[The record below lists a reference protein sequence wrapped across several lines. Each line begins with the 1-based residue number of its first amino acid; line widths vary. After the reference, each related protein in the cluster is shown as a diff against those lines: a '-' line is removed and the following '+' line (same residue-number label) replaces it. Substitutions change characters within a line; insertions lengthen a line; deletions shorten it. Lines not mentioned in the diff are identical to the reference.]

1 MSEKTTLVL
10 SSQNQDSKNCLGLYL
25 LADKKKTK
33 VNLPGNLADEDST
46 VFEASLE
53 KLQSKLR
60 LFLNSTDK
68 QRSILVLG
76 KIQSGKTAHMLG
88 TLAWAVNQK
97 IMFAVVFTGINGDL
111 NDQTQARLKSNL
123 VKLGDNFIK
132 LFEVPTSSEGDA
144 YNQLKAEIID
154 RIHARAAGSTELPV
168 LVTMKNKYRIS
179 TIEALAGD
187 IARECGESTV
197 ALYIDDE
204 ADQASQNSGAQKR
217 TVSVTYESFTQVR
230 KVSIRNIWISYTA
243 TPQAVLLTEK
253 HGLIRPDLTVV
264 APPRLGYFGLSD
276 AVSPEYENQRIVVE
290 DWPHGVKEVSL
301 CPQSLKDAIHDFFFT
316 ALIRFK
322 FNQFFYSHGD
332 YQVSD
337 VSSKLKSVQMMIH
350 TSNTTASHKSTFR
363 LVSSEIESWKEELLI
378 FQSSRLSGK
387 AHSDIESD
395 LLKSISGVLSR
406 LDSEAPFEA
415 DDLISESAITELI
428 ELLENNLLMVVNA
441 ASNRPNK
448 HITFPNETDE
458 WEDSKTW
465 IAIGGDILGRG
476 LTLPQLITTYFMRT
490 AKAPNFDTVSQ
501 QMRFCGYR
509 NAYAKIT
516 TIWAPEQTFDSFYYM
531 SQIENVVWNRAVQWD
546 SSNLNIGKNL
556 PAVMY
561 AAPLSSRIEP
571 TRKAVRDPDLIDSK
585 ISGELIFSTRRFMNP
600 RFLKRNTSL
609 VKKWLSSN
617 IGSVEVLN
625 EWLYVENPPIDQ
637 VLELIQNWSA
647 RESEESLLR
656 GVAELFG
663 DDMQSLGLS
672 EIPIS
677 VFITE
682 KIASTDLGSPKNLE
696 KFNAS
701 VKFGRSV
708 AGESTNLSL
717 DIWKKAALD
726 DDSIGKHFDDL
737 AVTHVG
743 GSQRK
748 LRDHL
753 NYDASIL
760 IIEYMNGYKIING
773 LKTQISTGLAMS
785 ILSPGEYDVRVIGHS
800 T

>member
-1 MSEKTTLVL
+1 MSERTTLVL
-10 SSQNQDSKNCLGLYL
+10 SDTDQANKNCLGLYL
-25 LADKKKTK
+25 LADKKRTK
-33 VNLPGNLADEDST
+33 VNLPGNHADKDSML
-46 VFEASLE
+46 FEASLE

-60 LFLNSTDK
+60 LFLNSPDK

-111 NDQTQARLKSNL
+111 NDQTQARLKSDL
-123 VKLGDNFIK
+123 GKLGDDFIK
-132 LFEVPTSSEGDA
+132 LFEVPTSSDGAA
-144 YNQLKAEIID
+144 YNQLKTEIIHL
-154 RIHARAAGSTELPV
+154 INARASGNTALPV

-179 TIEALAGD
+179 TVESLASD

-230 KVSIRNIWISYTA
+230 KVSTRNIWLSYTA

-276 AVSPEYENQRIVVE
+276 AVSPEFEKQRIVVE
-290 DWPHGVKEVSL
+290 DWPHGVKKVSL

-337 VSSKLKSVQMMIH
+337 ISSKLKSVQMMIH
-350 TSNTTASHKSTFR
+350 TSNTTASHKSTFK
-363 LVSSEIESWKEELLI
+363 LVSSEIETWKEELLI
-378 FQSSRLSGK
+378 FQSTRLSGK
-387 AHSDIESD
+387 ANSSIENE
-395 LLKSISGVLSR
+395 LLKSISGLLSR
-406 LDSEAPFEA
+406 LDSDVPFERE
-415 DDLISESAITELI
+415 DLISESAITDLI

-441 ASNRPNK
+441 DPNRPNK
-448 HITFPNETDE
+448 HITFPNETHE
-458 WEDSKTW
+458 WEESKTW

-476 LTLPQLITTYFMRT
+476 LTLPQLVTTYFMRT

-531 SQIENVVWNRAVQWD
+531 SQIDNVVWNRAVQWD
-546 SSNLNIGKNL
+546 SSNLNMGKYL

-561 AAPLSSRIEP
+561 AAPLSSRIQP

-600 RFLKRNTSL
+600 GFLKRNTSL
-609 VKKWLSSN
+609 VKKWISKNRSS
-617 IGSVEVLN
+617 IEVLN
-625 EWLYVENPPIDQ
+625 EWLYLENPPIDQ
-637 VLELIQNWSA
+637 VLELIKNWSA
-647 RESEESLLR
+647 RVNEESLLS
-656 GVAELFG
+656 GVAELFS

-682 KIASTDLGSPKNLE
+682 KIATIDIGSPKNLE

-701 VKFGRSV
+701 VKFGRTV
-708 AGESTNLSL
+708 AGETKNLSL
-717 DIWKKAALD
+717 DIWKTAALD
-726 DDSIGKHFDDL
+726 DEALGKYFDDL
-737 AVTHVG
+737 AITHVG

-748 LRDHL
+748 LRNHL

-760 IIEYMNGYKIING
+760 IVEYMNGYKTNNG